1 MKKLTGLLAIL
12 FVLLVIGNQYDLI
25 ELPKSFFE
33 KSSSPAL
40 KDVVTE
46 QKQTVT
52 TEESAV
58 IDAIDKSLP
67 SVVTIG
73 ISKTSN
79 TGRGFEINPLDP
91 FNPFR
96 QVPGKKQQIDQNI
109 GSGFIIA
116 ADGFIVTNKHVVADT
131 EATYRVITQ
140 DKKEYKVISIAKDP
154 LNDLAIL
161 KIEATNLKPLLLGS
175 SDNLKLGQFVVAIG
189 TPLGEFTNSV
199 TSGIISGLGRGIT
212 AGSPY
217 ENFVERLDNV
227 IQTDAAI
234 SPGNSGGPL
243 INLKGE
249 VIGVNTA
256 VSQEGSNIGFAI
268 PIDVVSDLLKN
279 FNKDKGSI
287 ERPFLGVRYKIIDKE
302 NAILNKIPQGAYI
315 LEVVEGS
322 PAAKA
327 GIQQEDIITEFEGS
341 RLTEDSNQTLAKRI
355 ASHKIGDKIKLKIYR
370 DGKQIDKE
378 VTLTPPS
385 Q

>member
-212 AGSPY
+212 GGSPY
-217 ENFVERLDNV
+217 
-227 IQTDAAI
+227 
-234 SPGNSGGPL
+234 
-243 INLKGE
+243 
-249 VIGVNTA
+249 
-256 VSQEGSNIGFAI
+256 
-268 PIDVVSDLLKN
+268 
-279 FNKDKGSI
+279 
-287 ERPFLGVRYKIIDKE
+287 
-302 NAILNKIPQGAYI
+302 
-315 LEVVEGS
+315 
-322 PAAKA
+322 
-327 GIQQEDIITEFEGS
+327 
-341 RLTEDSNQTLAKRI
+341 
-355 ASHKIGDKIKLKIYR
+355 
-370 DGKQIDKE
+370 
-378 VTLTPPS
+378 
-385 Q
+385 